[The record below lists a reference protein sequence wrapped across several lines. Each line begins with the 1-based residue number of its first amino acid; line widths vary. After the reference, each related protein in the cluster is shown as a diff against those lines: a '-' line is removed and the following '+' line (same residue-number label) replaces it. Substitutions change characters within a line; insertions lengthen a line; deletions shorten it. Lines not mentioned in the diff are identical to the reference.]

1 MVVAMVVAMVV
12 LDVCV
17 CYTTFT
23 VFEDFD
29 ANTFYLCFFQN
40 DFNFTNT
47 LTLYLTK
54 EKKTTELQGDGR
66 MEDLGV
72 GGNKVGK
79 GCRNKGVV
87 TAI

>member
-1 MVVAMVVAMVV
+1 MYMYVTPHLQFSKISMQIHFICA
-12 LDVCV
+12 
-17 CYTTFT
+17 
-23 VFEDFD
+23 
-29 ANTFYLCFFQN
+29 FFQN

-79 GCRNKGVV
+79 GCRNKGVL